1 MDKQFERIKEILG
14 KDLERNPQ
22 NVIKYQAYLN
32 KMVKKPCIVTGIEDF
47 SWEEPYVLGGWDQ
60 DEYAELKKTNPSFT
74 DQFKLIEFLPVK
86 SVDDDIIAKVTRL
99 SDKKIFEI
107 ELSRL
112 ECTDFKNENYQF
124 IHDYA
129 VWHTNC

>member
-14 KDLERNPQ
+14 KDLERNSR
-22 NVIKYQAYLN
+22 NIIKYWAYLN
-32 KMVKKPCIVTGIEDF
+32 KMVAKPCILTGIEDF
-47 SWEEPYVLGGWDQ
+47 PWEEPYILGGWDQ
-60 DEYAELKKTNPSFT
+60 DEYAELKETHPSFT
-74 DQFKLIEFLPVK
+74 DQFELIEFLPVE
-86 SVDDDIIAKVTRL
+86 SVEKDIIAKVTRL

-107 ELSRL
+107 ELSWL
-112 ECTDFKNENYQF
+112 ECADFKNENYQF

>member
-14 KDLERNPQ
+14 KDLERNPK
-22 NVIKYQAYLN
+22 NVIKYRAHLI
-32 KMVKKPCIVTGIEDF
+32 KAVSKPCIMTGIKDFPWED
-47 SWEEPYVLGGWDQ
+47 PYILGGWDQ
-60 DEYAELKKTNPSFT
+60 AEYAELKITHPSFT
-74 DQFKLIEFLPVK
+74 DQFELIEFLPVESGGK
-86 SVDDDIIAKVTRL
+86 DIIVKVTRL
-99 SDKKIFEI
+99 SDKKVFEI
-107 ELSRL
+107 ELSWL